1 MTLIPLA
8 AAADRLMI
16 INDFDAGRPL
26 RGPHETNPP
35 LIIDAYRMLSLSI
48 ACQGFKLVAWRSAK
62 IGQDN
67 GSIDHLELAA
77 GDLQRMPDGKPFG
90 FSPANTMRVRLST
103 KALIMDL

>member
-1 MTLIPLA
+1 
-8 AAADRLMI
+8 
-16 INDFDAGRPL
+16 
-26 RGPHETNPP
+26 
-35 LIIDAYRMLSLSI
+35 MLSLSI

-77 GDLQRMPDGKPFG
+77 GTFRMPDGKPFG
-90 FSPANTMRVRLST
+90 FSPANTMRVRSSA